1 MIDLES
7 ELKFMAQEYG
17 LSEKQVL
24 NWWRTAVR
32 QIWANSPFL
41 DKLRKEATYKVI
53 NENTRTMKRFPE
65 VARIDCVKCKK
76 AFSPSDMN
84 LDHIEGD
91 NKAESL
97 ADAEK
102 FMKSILF
109 TPRSNLQWLCDDL
122 QRTRNK
128 KKVTVSI
135 GCHSLKSQIE
145 SDPTLTEKEA
155 WVVREFGRIKKYE
168 NVLDK
173 LRLYGVHSIPKLKKD
188 QESLLREL
196 LLENMNSDKQTK
208 D

>member
-1 MIDLES
+1 MIDLEN

-32 QIWANSPFL
+32 QMWANSPFL
-41 DKLRKEATYKVI
+41 DKLRKEAAYKIV
-53 NENTRTMKRFPE
+53 NTNPRNMKRFPE
-65 VARIDCVKCKK
+65 VDRISCVKCKK

-135 GCHSLKSQIE
+135 GCHSIKSQVE

-173 LRLYGVHSIPKLKKD
+173 LKGYNLNSIPKLKKD

-196 LLENMNSDKQTK
+196 LLENMNSDKQTE